1 MAIPTRVI
9 AAIAAGL
16 ILTSSAALGDD
27 AKPKTDTPTAAA
39 DNPSCLT
46 QTGSL
51 VSAKGKCRGTGRS
64 FTNDDIKRTGKTT
77 VAGALP
83 LLDPALTVHH

>member
-1 MAIPTRVI
+1 MAIHTRVA

-16 ILTSSAALGDD
+16 MFASSAAMSDD
-27 AKPKTDTPTAAA
+27 AKSKTEAHPPAA

-46 QTGSL
+46 ETGSL
-51 VSAKGKCRGTGRS
+51 ISAKGKCRGTGRS
-64 FTNDDIKRTGKTT
+64 YSSDDIKRTGKTT

-83 LLDPALTVHH
+83 LLDPAITVHH

>member
-1 MAIPTRVI
+1 MAIPTRVT

-16 ILTSSAALGDD
+16 ILTSFAVLGDD

-51 VSAKGKCRGTGRS
+51 VSAKGKCRGAGRS

-83 LLDPALTVHH
+83 LLDPAITVHH